1 MRTIMVRY
9 KTKPDRAEENERL
22 IRKVFEELREM
33 SPAGIRYASFKLADG
48 QSFVHIATT
57 DSADGGNPLT
67 QTPAF
72 KTFVSGVKDRCEEP
86 PVTTELSEVGAY
98 RFFD

>member
-9 KTKPDRAEENERL
+9 KTKPDRADENERL

-72 KTFVSGVKDRCEEP
+72 KTFVAGVKDRCEEP
-86 PVTTELSEVGAY
+86 PVTTELSEVGSY